1 MKRNH
6 DIVLEKY
13 ELQKQRQE
21 LLEKTAIDKEKLYN
35 EIKQENDQL
44 ANQTYKL
51 QRTNEDLLNEKRIF
65 EAKIKNLE
73 QALK

>member
-13 ELQKQRQE
+13 ELQKQRHD

-35 EIKQENDQL
+35 EIKSENDQL
-44 ANQTYKL
+44 AS
-51 QRTNEDLLNEKRIF
+51 
-65 EAKIKNLE
+65 
-73 QALK
+73 